1 MRRLPAIAAL
11 LVLPLGAE
19 AADPVP
25 DARETIN
32 RGLAFLAKDNLAWKE
47 KRLCAECH
55 HAP

>member
-1 MRRLPAIAAL
+1 MRRLPAFAAL